1 MKPQIRVLK
10 TESDYD
16 VAVARLSALMDKDPA
31 PASAEESELE
41 LLALVIQSYEQ
52 TRVPPSPVDPI
63 EAILFR
69 MDQQKLAQKD
79 LVPFIGSLS
88 KVSEVL
94 GRKRSLSLAMI
105 RRLHKGLGIP
115 ADVLIG
121 ENVAEDIDF
130 STDPAADY
138 TKFPLME
145 MQDRGLF
152 GAVKRSAQQLKD
164 YAEELVTG
172 LLRGVSGLDGQ
183 HIKLRATL
191 HQNGARTMDEFALLI
206 WQLCVLRKARSQS
219 LKGKYHPGSI
229 TTAWLRDLVRL
240 SSFDTGPLLAQEYLS
255 NYGIALIFERHFD
268 KTYLDGA
275 AMLDG
280 DRPVVGLTLRH
291 DRVDNFWF
299 ALLHELVHVQ
309 KHLTPENPCIA
320 DNLDD
325 KNRSTIEEQE
335 ADRDAG
341 EALIPMA
348 TWKASSVSATY
359 STEDAL
365 VLARQLQIHPAIVA
379 GRVRK
384 ETDNWRLL
392 SGLISSS
399 GKVSDLF
406 ANQLTYQ

>member
-16 VAVARLSALMDKDPA
+16 VAIARLSALMDKDLKPG
-31 PASAEESELE
+31 SSEEAELE
-41 LLALVIQSYEQ
+41 LLTLVIQSYEQ
-52 TRVPPSPVDPI
+52 TLVPPSSVDPI

-79 LVPFIGSLS
+79 LIPFIGSLS

-94 GRKRSLSLAMI
+94 GRKRTLSLSMI

-115 ADVLIG
+115 ADVLIS
-121 ENVAEDIDF
+121 ENLAEGIDF
-130 STDPAADY
+130 STDPATDY
-138 TKFPLME
+138 SKFPLME

-172 LLRGVSGLDGQ
+172 LFRGVSGLDGQ
-183 HIKLRATL
+183 PLKLRAAL
-191 HQNGARTMDEFALLI
+191 HQSGARSMDEFALLT
-206 WQLCVLRKARSQS
+206 WQLCVLRKARSQP
-219 LKGKYHPGSI
+219 LKGKYQTGSI
-229 TTAWLRDLVRL
+229 TTAWLRDLAKL
-240 SSFDTGPLLAQEYLS
+240 SSFDTGPQLAQEYLS
-255 NYGIALIFERHFD
+255 NYGIALVFERHFD

-280 DRPVVGLTLRH
+280 EVPVIGLTLRH
-291 DRVDNFWF
+291 DRLDNFWF
-299 ALLHELVHVQ
+299 ALLHELIHVQ
-309 KHLTPENPCIA
+309 KHLSQENLCIA

-325 KNRSTIEEQE
+325 KSRSTIEEQE
-335 ADRDAG
+335 ADREAG
-341 EALIPMA
+341 EALIPMDVWN
-348 TWKASSVSATY
+348 TSSVSTTY
-359 STEDAL
+359 SLEDAL
-365 VLARQLQIHPAIVA
+365 LLARQLQIHPAIIA

-399 GKVSDLF
+399 GKVSELF
-406 ANQLTYQ
+406 PSQLTY